1 MKGLM
6 NALIRVSN
14 ILVTSNICTDFTIL
28 SDNGANAKQDIMHT
42 HFHII
47 PRHLNEE
54 IELELPTNKE
64 VANVGCLENTY
75 NLLKK
80 SL

>member
-1 MKGLM
+1 
-6 NALIRVSN
+6 
-14 ILVTSNICTDFTIL
+14 
-28 SDNGANAKQDIMHT
+28 MHT